1 MKDNKV
7 IIITTI
13 LNLIVALLKLAF
25 GIAFSFSTLIADSVQ
40 SFIDFITD
48 IMSLIANN
56 IVKRRVNKTYLF
68 VYGLIFYISNLFIGF
83 FLFLI
88 GIFILYQFF
97 FFTGEFK
104 PNYILVIGLVVIIL
118 LKFIVIMLLHYFG
131 TKYKS
136 ELMIESYKESK
147 ADFIST
153 CVVFI
158 IMTITFFENFM
169 PSYINV
175 DKIGSLGMA
184 LYVFYVSIKMM
195 VSNVRGT
202 LTNDEENNEIREEI
216 INELKNIKELKIKR
230 IRIIKMATYYSVFLQ
245 VIVNENLTIKKYLN
259 IEKNIKVRLK
269 NINKSIRFIDI
280 EPIEN

>member
-1 MKDNKV
+1 
-7 IIITTI
+7 
-13 LNLIVALLKLAF
+13 
-25 GIAFSFSTLIADSVQ
+25 
-40 SFIDFITD
+40 
-48 IMSLIANN
+48 
-56 IVKRRVNKTYLF
+56 
-68 VYGLIFYISNLFIGF
+68 
-83 FLFLI
+83 
-88 GIFILYQFF
+88 
-97 FFTGEFK
+97 
-104 PNYILVIGLVVIIL
+104 
-118 LKFIVIMLLHYFG
+118 MLLHYFG

>member
-48 IMSLIANN
+48 IMSLIANK
-56 IVKRRVNKTYLF
+56 IGKRRANKTYPF
-68 VYGLIFYISNLFIGF
+68 GYGQIYYIANLFTGF
-83 FLFLI
+83 LLFLI

-104 PNYILVIGLVVIIL
+104 PNYILVIGLIVIIL

-195 VSNVRGT
+195 VSNIRGT

>member
-48 IMSLIANN
+48 IMSLIANK
-56 IVKRRVNKTYLF
+56 IGKRRANKTYPF
-68 VYGLIFYISNLFIGF
+68 GYGQIYYIANLFSGF
-83 FLFLI
+83 LLFLI

-104 PNYILVIGLVVIIL
+104 HNYILVIGLVVIIL